1 MKNRIS
7 LVAVIFLLS
16 LSVLCF
22 GQKDHMY
29 IGSAHS
35 SKVYEPF
42 SSVVPSDQNNPA
54 HSPIR
59 KALKTDGSDDGD
71 DWTPS
76 DWQGDNMQ
84 DPGEAMPIGSPLVM
98 LVLAGFY
105 AMFIA
110 YRNHKKSNTMRKLSL
125 IICILL
131 FAGANGYATDYFFS
145 NAGAGNGDGTSWNNA
160 MSEGCLKE
168 ALDRASKGDNF
179 YLKAENFYTGTK
191 TGDTDVLWVIPE
203 GVNIYGGYPSSKTG
217 TDVTINYDTLKTGY
231 TCFRGSNYTGNR
243 VQVYI
248 GKNADSWSSTSA
260 TDYYP
265 GFATVTIKGVSFQDA
280 PGRNTNGIYTGNG
293 LLIKHAKVDFY
304 HCCFLNNTT
313 ENSKRLAALVAWG
326 SQVRCYDCIFRGN
339 KTASSGAAF
348 CIRQKNN
355 GGNGQESYDENKKS
369 VAVFERC
376 EFDDNDAINGGY
388 GGCGA
393 LGDNAGELYMINC
406 TVTGSQATAGG
417 AGIRVSTNCKAYFI
431 SNTFT
436 NNTYTNS
443 SANGEQVSIGTGAS
457 CYFVNNM
464 IAKNNYNAVQANA
477 TDVGTS
483 GGYNIIG
490 GTNLTM
496 SGTNDS
502 KDASSNTQSA
512 IFSSNTLS
520 DNGGTSKTIVPASNR
535 NTCTVTQLQDI
546 VSVWSLPTV
555 VTEKLRLDLDQRGYP
570 RGAGNNGITTCG
582 AYDFHANARFY
593 CNNTTGKGAKNGF
606 SWDDALPSTQ
616 LAYDLHNPGKITTF
630 FAMAGNY
637 SPAKVDGG
645 ADGNH
650 WRIAPGITLKG
661 GYPLESKGI
670 NTTID
675 YSTAERTVFS
685 ASGITQ
691 TGPFVQIGKDA
702 GDASTDDANTAA
714 EFSWVNLHGIT
725 FSNAARADQGYTG
738 IMVFLKHAKARFY
751 YCNFLNNRGTYTGD
765 NNCAGAAIQSWGS
778 YLYCYDCIFR
788 GNSATSGACIMQRAR
803 NSSTT
808 ETGKGFTLLERCEL
822 TDNIASKNYGGAI
835 SVCDNSGDLVMINST
850 INGTNQSS
858 GSAIRISQNCKFYA
872 VSCTFLNNVNTS
884 SSSSGAALSF
894 DNNTNSA
901 YLANNIFVNSDDT
914 YNSNKAVVNFGSS
927 TAITS
932 GGYNTFGTVN
942 INGSLQSSKLLSLA
956 PTDEMATSASN
967 INQYIPSAVFGR
979 NKLTNRGGVSLTI
992 SPSKT
997 WDNNI
1002 TSSSLQTTINGW
1014 SVSDPGSQFSTG
1026 NVNKDQRNLA
1036 RKSTTNRGACEA
1048 GTQSGA
1054 LFFSPSGAG
1063 NYSGDSWTNA
1073 NSASNLASM
1082 LQNAGYGVTFY
1093 LMKGSYANNGVG
1105 YVIPEGVIIRGGYP
1119 TTKTGT
1125 DTSIDYATLDPAS
1138 DLSVF
1143 NAEQKNTDHPFVR
1156 IGIGSANKET
1166 DNYFYTDFA
1175 PCEIWGCQ
1183 FTNAQR
1189 TTGGDYNGDMIYV
1202 KHARADFH
1210 YCMFDKNKAKLSGGF
1225 ERKNGA
1231 ITAWGSVVRCY
1242 DCTFN
1247 DNYSG
1252 GSGAAFVLRQHNSNV
1267 VEEHRSAYLSLGV
1280 FERCLF
1286 TDNIIHTDSAY
1297 GGTAAQADYAGTLV
1311 LINNTFRGGT
1321 CKRAGG
1327 ALRVSTGD
1335 TLYAVSNTFYNN
1347 TASESNGDAIS
1358 IGGNARVWLANNIIL
1373 GTTNTSAKPA
1383 IQVQSEAVLKSEGYN
1398 VFGTVANAGTYTTN
1412 ENDLSSQTQT
1422 QIFGGDNV
1430 ALTTKG
1436 TRKTMVPTGTL
1447 KQPTLTQLTQIVHDW
1462 NLPEEA
1468 TEHMQLDLDQIA
1480 HTRATTTRSGA
1491 YDTEGG
1497 RRYRLVCRYDGKEY
1511 ASNEVIN
1518 NDDVMSLYF
1527 HTGGTLQMQKRD
1539 GVWIDTL
1546 AALNAATIGMN
1557 KDTVYTVTFN
1567 SSTKQPNTGAAIYSG
1582 TYNVRI
1588 GEYNATSNAM
1598 TAFDPRGSV
1607 GYDGSDVSSYFNHY
1621 WYASMANGADATATV
1636 GNTYNNHLLSER
1648 ITADKY
1654 TDSKGCLLR
1663 DSYVRYGYNPGTNIL
1678 TRTLIDADME
1688 SNNEYLTVHGS
1699 KVYTDAGGTSEANE
1713 ANKQKF
1719 TFMSDGLYQC
1729 DLYAKNGASIIV
1741 KLKYGTD
1748 DGYLFGLTGGTPN
1761 THSVVIGSDGVV
1773 YALRFVYDFKENKFT
1788 ESWLPSG
1795 SYDELAL
1802 NADMFLIRQN
1812 NSDASQLTL
1821 SDADEDGATGITNIT
1836 QAYFVLE
1843 IDHSAV
1849 STNGPAYWFTLP
1861 YDCPISSIIGQSAD
1875 LYGKSWVIQ
1884 YYKGQARAINGWH
1897 ETQTYWGYKSPTGT
1911 LKANEGYVLMID
1923 PSRVEWGKTTTGADV
1938 LRLYFPTDGSKTY
1951 EVAQLTDQTTTV
1963 PTHTCA
1969 IVGREV
1975 KDSHWNIIGV
1985 PSLSDIKPNDVPS
1998 MDGDFPAYV
2007 YEWDWNSGAQRYTT
2021 TAINSEFTFKAFH
2034 GYMTQYAGTISWAEH
2049 ANLQE
2054 ASSAPRRAPSLHQQS
2069 TQLTLELMSDDQM
2082 LDRAYINLM
2091 SDATEGY
2098 DLNRDLSKIIDA
2110 TLPQI
2115 WSVSA
2120 NEEWAANNLPLSTKN
2135 VPLTIS
2141 LPQAGTVTVQL
2152 SNTDAQTEVSLVDHL
2167 TGHIYDLSASPVE
2180 ITLQAGTTAGRYELT
2195 MHRENTPTDLTTV
2208 SQDCDA
2214 TSKILH
2220 KGQIYI
2226 LRDGKIYTIWGGKIA
2241 Q

>member
-54 HSPIR
+54 YSPIR
-59 KALKTDGSDDGD
+59 KAMKTDGSDDGD

-110 YRNHKKSNTMRKLSL
+110 YRNHKKSNTMRKLSSV
-125 IICILL
+125 ICILFL
-131 FAGANGYATDYFFS
+131 TGNGYATNHYFS
-145 NAGAGNGDGTSWNNA
+145 NAGAGSKNGTSWDNA
-160 MSEGCLKE
+160 KSAGYLK
-168 ALDRASKGDNF
+168 ATLDTASAGDKF
-179 YLKAENFYTGTK
+179 YLKVGTYSTGCTHD
-191 TGDTDVLWVIPE
+191 DTNVMWWIKPGIE
-203 GVNIYGGYPSSKTG
+203 IYGGYPSSKTG
-217 TDVTINYDTLKTGY
+217 TDVTINYDTLTHY
-231 TCFRGSNYTGNR
+231 SCFDGATYTGNR
-243 VQVYI
+243 VQVYFAQEND
-248 GKNADSWSSTSA
+248 GAGTKAWNSTEDTHSY
-260 TDYYP
+260 TS
-265 GFATVTIKGVSFQDA
+265 VTANTIIKGVSFQDA

-406 TVTGSQATAGG
+406 TVTGSQATVGG

-436 NNTYTNS
+436 NNTHTNS

-457 CYFVNNM
+457 CYFVNNIM
-464 IAKNNYNAVQANA
+464 TKSNYNAVQANENN
-477 TDVGTS
+477 VGTS

-502 KDASSNTQSA
+502 KEASSNTQSA

-593 CNNTTGKGAKNGF
+593 CSDEKGKGAKNGF
-606 SWDDALPSTQ
+606 SWDDALPSDQ

-702 GDASTDDANTAA
+702 GDASKDDTNTATG
-714 EFSWVNLHGIT
+714 FSPVSFHGIT
-725 FSNAARADQGYTG
+725 FSDANWSATAHTG
-738 IMVFLKHAKARFY
+738 VMIFLKHARADFH
-751 YCNFLNNRGTYTGD
+751 YCSFLNNHNTGS
-765 NNCAGAAIQSWGS
+765 NSGAAIQSWGS
-778 YLYCYDCIFR
+778 QLRCYDCVFR
-788 GNSATSGACIMQRAR
+788 GNSGSTNVCIRQRAR
-803 NSSTT
+803 NDGISAGN
-808 ETGKGFTLLERCEL
+808 EGFTLLERCEL
-822 TDNIASKNYGGAI
+822 TDNTATGNWAGAIAVGGNSGSFAMFNCTLNGTRQNKGGAI
-835 SVCDNSGDLVMINST
+835 RVDTG
-850 INGTNQSS
+850 G
-858 GSAIRISQNCKFYA
+858 RFYA
-872 VSCTFLNNVNTS
+872 AGCTFFNNYNTTTTPNDLGHGESFSCES
-884 SSSSGAALSF
+884 S
-894 DNNTNSA
+894 TTVK
-901 YLANNIFVNSDDT
+901 LANNIFVNANDNYSDQHPVISLN
-914 YNSNKAVVNFGSS
+914 NSMTFESN
-927 TAITS
+927 
-932 GGYNTFGTVN
+932 GYNTFGTVKLE
-942 INGSLQSSKLLSLA
+942 GQSLNVN
-956 PTDEMATSASN
+956 DEYATSADN
-967 INQYIPSAVFGR
+967 VNQYTVPAVFGR
-979 NKLTNRGGVSLTI
+979 GKLANHGGVSLTI
-992 SPSKT
+992 SPAKS
-997 WDNNI
+997 WDGNM
-1002 TSSSLQTTINGW
+1002 TVTDLATAVNGW
-1014 SVSDPGSQFSTG
+1014 GITDLSG
-1026 NVNKDQRNLA
+1026 NAVTPEMTVDQRNIA
-1036 RKSTTNRGACEA
+1036 RNTTTVRGACEA
-1048 GTQSGA
+1048 GAQSGA

-1063 NYSGDSWTNA
+1063 DYSGDSWTNA
-1073 NSASNLASM
+1073 GRASDLASM

-1267 VEEHRSAYLSLGV
+1267 VAEHRSAYLSLGV

-1311 LINNTFRGGT
+1311 LINNTFRGGS

-1335 TLYAVSNTFYNN
+1335 TLYAVSNTFYDNIA
-1347 TASESNGDAIS
+1347 TESNGDAIS

-1373 GTTNTSAKPA
+1373 GKTNTDAKPA
-1383 IQVQSEAVLKSEGYN
+1383 IQVQSGAVLKSEGYN
-1398 VFGTVANAGTYTTN
+1398 VFGTVANTGTYTTN

-1491 YDTEGG
+1491 YDANGG
-1497 RRYRLVCRYDGKEY
+1497 RRYRLVCRYDSKEY

-1518 NDDVMSLYF
+1518 NNDVISLYF

-1713 ANKQKF
+1713 EKF

-1812 NSDASQLTL
+1812 NSNASQLTL

-1843 IDHSAV
+1843 IDRSAV

-1923 PSRVEWGKTTTGADV
+1923 PIRVEWGKTTTGADV

-1985 PSLSDIKPNDVPS
+1985 PSLSDIKPNNVPS

-2069 TQLTLELMSDDQM
+2069 TRLTLELMSDDQM

>member
-1 MKNRIS
+1 
-7 LVAVIFLLS
+7 
-16 LSVLCF
+16 
-22 GQKDHMY
+22 MY
-29 IGSAHS
+29 IGSVHS

-76 DWQGDNMQ
+76 DWQGNNMQ
-84 DPGEAMPIGSPLVM
+84 DPGEAMPLGSPLVM
-98 LVLAGFY
+98 LVFLGIFT
-105 AMFIA
+105 MFIA
-110 YRNHKKSNTMRKLSL
+110 IKNHKKSNTVRKLSSV
-125 IICILL
+125 ICILL
-131 FAGANGYATDYFFS
+131 LAGNGYATNYFFS
-145 NAGAGNGDGTSWNNA
+145 NAGEGSKNGTSWDNA
-160 MSEGCLKE
+160 NSAGYLKDALEG
-168 ALDRASKGDNF
+168 ASKGDNF

-203 GVNIYGGYPSSKTG
+203 GVNIYGGYPSSRTG
-217 TDVTINYDTLKTGY
+217 NDVAINYDTLTQY
-231 TCFRGSNYTGNR
+231 TCFKGVNYTGSR

-248 GKNADSWSSTSA
+248 GKNAVSWSSTSA
-260 TDYYP
+260 TDYYS
-265 GFATVTIKGVSFQDA
+265 GFETVTIKGVSFQDA
-280 PGRNTNGIYTGNG
+280 PGRCTSGDYLGNG

-304 HCCFLNNTT
+304 HCRFQDNNSLSATPT
-313 ENSKRLAALVAWG
+313 DTHGNSALVAWG
-326 SQVRCYDCIFRGN
+326 SLVRCYDCIFRNN
-339 KTASSGAAF
+339 KTYKSGAAF
-348 CIRQKNN
+348 SLHSR
-355 GGNGQESYDENKKS
+355 NKKNS
-369 VAVFERC
+369 GNTAGEKDWSIGIFERC
-376 EFDDNDAINGGY
+376 EFYNNDLDGGGY

-393 LGDNAGELYMINC
+393 VADKAGKLYMINC
-406 TVTGSQATAGG
+406 TVTGSTATCGG
-417 AGIRVSTNCKAYFI
+417 GGIRISQYCEGYFI
-431 SNTFT
+431 SNTFV
-436 NNTYTNS
+436 NNVHSNNNVY
-443 SANGEQVSIGTGAS
+443 GEQVSAGGSSA
-457 CYFVNNM
+457 CYFVNN
-464 IAKNNYNAVQANA
+464 IITQPVHGTTYFAVKLE
-477 TDVGTS
+477 GSKYS

-490 GTNLTM
+490 RTDLS
-496 SGTNDS
+496 SGTSDNINNT
-502 KDASSNTQSA
+502 SNTQSA
-512 IFSSNTLS
+512 IFSSNALS
-520 DNGGTSKTIVPASNR
+520 DNSGTSKTIKPASNQ
-535 NTCTVTQLQDI
+535 NSCTVSQLQTI
-546 VSVWSLPTV
+546 VSGWSLPSV
-555 VTEKLRLDLDQRGYP
+555 VTEKMRLDLDQRGCP
-570 RGAGNNGITTCG
+570 RGLANKGTTTCG
-582 AYDFHANARFY
+582 AYDFHANVRFY

-616 LAYDLHNPGKITTF
+616 LAYDLHNPGDVTTF

-637 SPAKVDGG
+637 TPEKVDGG
-645 ADGNH
+645 EDGDH
-650 WRIAPGITLKG
+650 WRIAPGITLCG
-661 GYPLESKGI
+661 GYPEESTGL

-675 YSTAERTVFS
+675 YTTAARTVFS

-691 TGPFVQIGKDA
+691 TCPFVQIGKDA
-702 GDASTDDANTAA
+702 GDASTDDTNTAA
-714 EFSWVNLHGIT
+714 GFSWVNLHGIT
-725 FSNAARADQGYTG
+725 FSNAAREDQGYTG
-738 IMVFLKHAKARFY
+738 IMIFLKHAKARFY
-751 YCNFLNNRGTYTGD
+751 YCNFLNNTGTYTGS
-765 NNCAGAAIQSWGS
+765 NSCAGAAIQSWGS

-788 GNSATSGACIMQRAR
+788 GNRATSGACIMQRAR
-803 NSSTT
+803 NSSTDD
-808 ETGKGFTLLERCEL
+808 TGKGFTLLERCEL
-822 TDNIASKNYGGAI
+822 SDNISSKSWGGALSI
-835 SVCDNSGDLVMINST
+835 CDNAGDLVMINST
-850 INGTNQSS
+850 LNGTKQLS
-858 GSAIRISQNCKFYA
+858 GSAIRISKNCKFYA
-872 VSCTFLNNVNTS
+872 ASCTFLNNVNTS

-914 YNSNKAVVNFGSS
+914 YNVNKAVVNFGNS
-927 TAITS
+927 TDITS
-932 GGYNTFGTVN
+932 GGYNTFGTVYKN
-942 INGSLQSSKLLSLA
+942 ATIQSSKLTGMTG
-956 PTDEMATSASN
+956 TDEMATSSSN
-967 INQYIPSAVFGR
+967 VSQYTPTAVFGR
-979 NKLTNRGGVSLTI
+979 NKPANHGGVSLTI
-992 SPSKT
+992 TPNKS
-997 WDNNI
+997 WDNN
-1002 TSSSLQTTINGW
+1002 STTTALNTVVSGW
-1014 SVSDPGSQFSTG
+1014 GISDPGSQFSATDID
-1026 NVNKDQRNLA
+1026 KDQRNLTRNA
-1036 RKSTTNRGACEA
+1036 TTVRGACEA
-1048 GTQSGA
+1048 GIQSGA
-1054 LFFSPSGAG
+1054 FFFTPDGAG
-1063 NYSGDSWTNA
+1063 SKNGSNWENA
-1073 NSASNLASM
+1073 YSASDLAST

-1093 LMKGSYANNGVG
+1093 LQKGSYANEGKG

-1125 DTSIDYATLDPAS
+1125 DTSIDYSTLDPSS
-1138 DLSVF
+1138 DLSIF
-1143 NAEQKNTDHPFVR
+1143 DAEQKNKDHPFVR
-1156 IGIGSANKET
+1156 IGIGSADKEID
-1166 DNYFYTDFA
+1166 DNLHTDFA

-1183 FTNAQR
+1183 FTKAQR
-1189 TTGGDYNGDMIYV
+1189 IIGGDYNGDMIYV
-1202 KHARADFH
+1202 KHARADFY
-1210 YCMFDKNKAKLSGGF
+1210 YCMFDENITTLSSKF
-1225 ERKNGA
+1225 YRKNGA

-1242 DCTFN
+1242 DCTFK

-1252 GSGAAFVLRQHNSNV
+1252 GSGAAFVLRQHNSTV
-1267 VEEHRSAYLSLGV
+1267 AEEHRPAYLSLGV

-1286 TDNIIHTDSAY
+1286 TDNTIHVDSAY

-1327 ALRVSTGD
+1327 ALRISTGD
-1335 TLYAVSNTFYNN
+1335 TLYAVSNTFYHN
-1347 TASESNGDAIS
+1347 TATESNGDALS
-1358 IGGNARVWLANNIIL
+1358 IGGNARVWLANNIVL
-1373 GTTNTSAKPA
+1373 GTANTSAKPA
-1383 IQVQSEAVLKSEGYN
+1383 IQVQSGAVLKSEGYN
-1398 VFGTVANAGTYTTN
+1398 VFGTVASNGTYTTN
-1412 ENDLSSQTQT
+1412 ANDLSSKTQT
-1422 QIFGGDNV
+1422 DIFGGDDV
-1430 ALTTKG
+1430 ALATKG
-1436 TRKTMVPTGTL
+1436 TRQTMIPTGTI
-1447 KQPTLTQLTQIVHDW
+1447 KQPTLSQLNQIVHSW

-1468 TEHMQLDLDQIA
+1468 TEHLQLDLDQIA
-1480 HTRATTTRSGA
+1480 HTRTTNSQSGA
-1491 YDTEGG
+1491 YDANGG

-1518 NDDVMSLYF
+1518 NNDVMSLYF

-1539 GVWIDTL
+1539 GIWIDTMATL
-1546 AALNAATIGMN
+1546 TAATLGMTQ
-1557 KDTVYTVTFN
+1557 DTVYTLTFN
-1567 SSTKQPNTGAAIYSG
+1567 SSTKQPNTGALVYSG
-1582 TYNVRI
+1582 TYYVRI
-1588 GEYNATSNAM
+1588 GEYDVTSNAM
-1598 TAFDPRGSV
+1598 TSFDPRGSV

-1621 WYASMANGADATATV
+1621 WYARMDNEADVTATV
-1636 GNTYNNHLLSER
+1636 GNAYNNHLLSAR

-1654 TDSKGCLLR
+1654 TDSKGRLLR
-1663 DSYVRYGYNPGTNIL
+1663 DSYVRYGYNPGSNIL

-1688 SNNEYLTVHGS
+1688 TNNEYLTVHGS
-1699 KVYTDAGGTSEANE
+1699 KVYTDAGSSSEAGE

-1729 DLYAKNGASIIV
+1729 DLYAENGATIIV

-1748 DGYLFGLTGGTPN
+1748 DGYLFGLTAGIPN
-1761 THSVVIGSDGVV
+1761 NHSVVIGSDGVV
-1773 YALRFVYDFKENKFT
+1773 YALRFVYNFKENKFT

-1795 SYDELAL
+1795 AYDELAL

-1821 SDADEDGATGITNIT
+1821 SDTDEDGTTGITNIT

-1843 IDHSAV
+1843 IDREEV
-1849 STNGPAYWFTLP
+1849 DDNGPAYWFTLP
-1861 YDCPISSIIGQSAD
+1861 YDCPIASIIGQSAD

-1884 YYKGQARAINGWH
+1884 YYKGQARATNGWH
-1897 ETQTYWGYKSPTGT
+1897 ETQTYWGYKSPNGT

-1951 EVAQLTDQTTTV
+1951 QVSQLTDQTTVV

-1969 IVGREV
+1969 IAGREV

-1985 PSLSDIKPNDVPS
+1985 PSLSNINPTNVPT
-1998 MDGDFPAYV
+1998 MGGDFPAYV
-2007 YEWDWNSGAQRYTT
+2007 YEWDWNEGDQRYTT
-2021 TAINSEFTFKAFH
+2021 TAINDEFTFKAFH

-2049 ANLQE
+2049 ADIQE
-2054 ASSAPRRAPSLHQQS
+2054 AASAPRRAPSLHQQS

-2091 SDATEGY
+2091 PDATEGY

-2167 TGHIYDLSASPVE
+2167 TGLIYNLSASPVE